1 MVYLLSALLIA
12 SGAYI
17 IFRVFVRRD
26 YQRKGRLRF
35 ITSMLELLIFILVFC
50 YPFLYSSP
58 GWGWF
63 WSTSAPVGT
72 TAWITGMLIIT
83 AGFGLAFGT
92 MFWFGIRRA
101 FGLQVN
107 KLVQCGVYRFS
118 RNPQV
123 IGGYLLVAGSSIIWQ
138 SWYNL
143 VWIGLYA
150 AATHWMIITEE
161 EHLRQSYGAEYTSY
175 CRHVPRYLAF
185 RRKPQPAENSSKRKK
200 TEN

>member
-1 MVYLLSALLIA
+1 MTLIVFLLSALLIIL
-12 SGAYI
+12 GAYI
-17 IFRVFVRRD
+17 VFRVLVRRD
-26 YQRKGRLRF
+26 YQRKGRLSS
-35 ITSMLELLIFILVFC
+35 ISSSLELLIFILVFC
-50 YPFLYSSP
+50 YPFLYSSL

-72 TAWITGMLIIT
+72 AAWMTGMLIIM

-92 MFWFGIRRA
+92 MIWFGIRRA

-107 KLVQCGVYRFS
+107 KLVHRGPYRFS

-123 IGGYLLVAGSSIIWQ
+123 IGGYFLVIGSSLIWQ

-150 AATHWMIITEE
+150 LVTHLMIITEE
-161 EHLRQSYGAEYTSY
+161 EHLRQVYGGEYTSY
-175 CRHVPRYLAF
+175 CQNVPRYLGF
-185 RRKPQPAENSSKRKK
+185 RRKSQQTKSDG
-200 TEN
+200 